1 MRRPGTFS
9 SCPCGGG
16 NYPTTDILE
25 HDNCEWW
32 HKHKA
37 KYPRL
42 SLVALAMGAA
52 MPTSAG
58 AERDFSQAGLF
69 LSPLK
74 SGLNPKTVK
83 VRLMLQKNLEFRP
96 EQGDIPKGTSAPKS
110 QNSGAAA
117 AAAVPGWC
125 PEKPLADA

>member
-1 MRRPGTFS
+1 MRRPGIFS

-74 SGLNPKTVK
+74 TGLNPKTVE
-83 VRLMLQKNLEFRP
+83 VRMMPARKKNAEFRP
-96 EQGDIPKGTSAPKS
+96 EGKDIPIL
-110 QNSGAAA
+110 SGVAAA
-117 AAAVPGWC
+117 AAMPGWSA
-125 PEKPLADA
+125 EGELAEA